1 MQRIG
6 IVVGVVSLV
15 LAVST
20 PIAASAAH
28 APGLDPLG
36 TTTEKPVIVQHA
48 APQRPIIAVSHRGA
62 AGHAP
67 ENTLA
72 GLDAARRFGAQTV
85 EIDVQRTRDGAL
97 VLLHDVTL
105 TRTTNVEEVFP
116 NRSSHLVADYTLA
129 EVRRLDAGSWF
140 SAGFAGERVPTLG
153 EALDRL
159 SELDLNLFLEIKEP
173 ARYPGIEKEIV
184 AELHKRPGWLEHNPP
199 WEPRRLVVQSFDWEV
214 TRSSKRMLPSV
225 PHALLGRVP
234 EARLGEFGWAHMV
247 NPNHTAI
254 NAAYVELLHEHG
266 FETMPYTVNTRAGM
280 DAVLR
285 MGVDGFITDYPDAGQ
300 RAIRDFLGENAA
312 AEEGP
317 GQVAVPPV
325 PGPPAYVPLVPV
337 LH

>member
-1 MQRIG
+1 MHRIG
-6 IVVGVVSLV
+6 IVVGVVSLA
-15 LAVST
+15 LAVSA

-48 APQRPIIAVSHRGA
+48 DPQRPIIAVSHRGA

-85 EIDVQRTRDGAL
+85 EIDVRQTRDGEL

-105 TRTTNVEEVFP
+105 TRTTDVEEVFP
-116 NRSSHLVADYTLA
+116 DRESHQVADYTLA

-140 SAGFAGERVPTLG
+140 SPEFAGEPVPTLG
-153 EALDRL
+153 EALDRME
-159 SELDLNLFLEIKEP
+159 ELDLNLFLEIKEP
-173 ARYPGIEKEIV
+173 DRYPGIEKEIT
-184 AELHKRPGWLEHNPP
+184 AELFTRPIWLEHNPP
-199 WEPRRLVVQSFDWEV
+199 WEPRRLVVQSFDWEA

-234 EARLGEFGWAHMV
+234 ENRLADFTWAHMV
-247 NPNHTAI
+247 NPNHTTV
-254 NAAYVELLHEHG
+254 NADYVELLHEHG
-266 FETMPYTVNTRAGM
+266 FETMPYTVNSRAGM

-285 MGVDGFITDYPDAGQ
+285 MGADGFITDYPDAGQ
-300 RAIRDFLGENAA
+300 RAIRDFLGDEGRDGAPDQAA
-312 AEEGP
+312 TP
-317 GQVAVPPV
+317 LLP
-325 PGPPAYVPLVPV
+325 VPLVPV